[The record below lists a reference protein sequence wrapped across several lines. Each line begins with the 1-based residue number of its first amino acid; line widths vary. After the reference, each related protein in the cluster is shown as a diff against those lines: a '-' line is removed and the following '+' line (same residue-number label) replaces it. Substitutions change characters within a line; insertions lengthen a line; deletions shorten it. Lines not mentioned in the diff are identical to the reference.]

1 MSDFVGDGSH
11 FINIVLYSL
20 RRENLIEK
28 NQDIQTDKENSH
40 IRKARSGILIFER
53 NKHSI

>member
-1 MSDFVGDGSH
+1 MSDFVRDGSH
-11 FINIVLYSL
+11 FINIVLQSL

-28 NQDIQTDKENSH
+28 NQDIQTYKKNSH
-40 IRKARSGILIFER
+40 IRKSRSGILIFER